1 MNAWDMYANRIGVR
15 GGSKRESIKNIEI
28 RNIYTNLPDSLS
40 YYDDVTI
47 DGVQQTVAIIN
58 SDNLDEKTMISMPG
72 ENIKHGGL
80 VHWMDQYWL
89 VIEKDYNNT
98 LYVRTKL
105 QQCNYLLRWVSEDAV
120 IHEQW
125 CIVEDGTKYLT
136 GELEDRHFIVTR
148 GDSRIAITL
157 AKNEDTIKLN
167 RETRLMVDEPGSPKM
182 LCYTLS
188 KPIKLGHSYGDEGC
202 VKFVLQE
209 VTSTGDDNF
218 DLRIAD
224 YYKYYPKP
232 NSPIGSGNAEKGW
245 L

>member
-105 QQCNYLLRWVSEDAV
+105 QQCNYLLRWVSEDGV

-136 GELEDRHFIVTR
+136 GELEDCGVSPPTQRCVGTTTH
-148 GDSRIAITL
+148 RIAGTPLELYSLKRNHEIWISVIVK
-157 AKNEDTIKLN
+157 KNIDWAISSQVPN
-167 RETRLMVDEPGSPKM
+167 RKRFNDYRTMRVGYKRNRSG
-182 LCYTLS
+182 
-188 KPIKLGHSYGDEGC
+188 GHL
-202 VKFVLQE
+202 K
-209 VTSTGDDNF
+209 
-218 DLRIAD
+218 R
-224 YYKYYPKP
+224 
-232 NSPIGSGNAEKGW
+232 
-245 L
+245 

>member
-80 VHWMDQYWL
+80 VRWMDQYWL

-125 CIVEDGTKYLT
+125 CIVEDGTK
-136 GELEDRHFIVTR
+136 LEIVSAYR
-148 GDSRIAITL
+148 
-157 AKNEDTIKLN
+157 N
-167 RETRLMVDEPGSPKM
+167 V
-182 LCYTLS
+182 
-188 KPIKLGHSYGDEGC
+188 C
-202 VKFVLQE
+202 VKRPIELLE
-209 VTSTGDDNF
+209 VPKAIYTTTKC
-218 DLRIAD
+218 RIGIIVNVA
-224 YYKYYPKP
+224 K
-232 NSPIGSGNAEKGW
+232 AEKNK
-245 L
+245 

>member
-1 MNAWDMYANRIGVR
+1 M
-15 GGSKRESIKNIEI
+15 
-28 RNIYTNLPDSLS
+28 PDNLS
-40 YYDDVTI
+40 YTEADI
-47 DGVQQTVAIIN
+47 DGVMQTVAIIN
-58 SDNLDEKTMISMPG
+58 SDNLDEKKILSMPG
-72 ENIKHGGL
+72 ETIKHGSL

-89 VIEKDYNNT
+89 VVEKDYNTT
-98 LYVRTKL
+98 LYTRAKL

-136 GELEDRHFIVTR
+136 GELEDRHFVVTR
-148 GDSRIAITL
+148 GDSRIAITM

-167 RETRLMVDEPGSPKM
+167 RETRLVVDEPGSPKP
-182 LCYTLS
+182 LCYILT

-209 VTSTGDDNF
+209 VTGTGDDNYE
-218 DLRIAD
+218 LRIAD
-224 YYKYYPKP
+224 YYKYFPKP
-232 NSPIGSGNAEKGW
+232 VITNTDDTSTDERKRW